1 MGSSSRSWYKL
12 PDQIAYAL
20 FADHADGRAHDQH
33 RRTYRGTDFA
43 VAFDVYLARVYALA
57 WASSLAAGVTTG
69 IMLITAPASLFAII
83 ISQGTS
89 VITQLGLITV
99 LNSLITMTGAYTTTS
114 VYQIHVQFVVAVI
127 LSLSAVGTVR
137 WSVIY
142 MGGRYLRWVTTARRA
157 AIDRTLPSAVRYL
170 NVLSSG
176 SDNRRAMLRRVADTD
191 AYGETAT
198 SIRTVLNTAAMTGN
212 INEGLRRVA
221 RDTPAQETLGPFLL
235 KFREHADQG
244 EDALG
249 NYLSME
255 SRMLRYRQD
264 SERQRAQGFLE
275 LLAELFVVLLV
286 LPALVV
292 IIITVMSLLSPGL
305 AAPIQTIVGV
315 VTIQEVIVYGSAVF
329 ILAVGIGAASL
340 VESLRPADQKQQ
352 YVHPPSLIG
361 TLTTATQNPSSA
373 MIVFTLIG
381 VVGAGLSVGL
391 DVDLLVASLVG
402 YVSYS
407 IPVGVVAVRRAR
419 SDDAKDHEL
428 KDFVHAISGHINLGR
443 PFVDAVT
450 HVASDVDLGPLSND
464 VTDLAS
470 NLQLTTA
477 HGGVE
482 TDLRTA
488 ALDRFV
494 TRVGTPLAE
503 QTVGLVIGAMDA
515 GSDTGVVFET
525 LQAEV
530 GRLYHE
536 KRSLR
541 SGMLVYV
548 AVGWTTALLV
558 IGITVATSTQ
568 VFAGFARLA
577 ITSDV
582 AGVAGGEAIDLVRDQ
597 YRLYIVTQSTM
608 LAAGWFAGVASRGRY
623 EALLHSGCLVAICHL
638 VFVGTGVI

>member
-1 MGSSSRSWYKL
+1 MGTSFRSWYTL
-12 PDQIAYAL
+12 PDRIAYAL
-20 FADHADGRAHDQH
+20 FADRADGHAHDQH
-33 RRTYRGTDFA
+33 RRVYRGTDFT

-57 WASSLAAGVTTG
+57 WALSLTTGGTIG
-69 IMLITAPASLFAII
+69 IMLLTAPASLFAAVIV
-83 ISQGTS
+83 QGAS
-89 VITQLGLITV
+89 VISRLGFIEVSDNLIG
-99 LNSLITMTGAYTTTS
+99 ITGAYTDTS
-114 VYQIHVQFVVAVI
+114 VYQIHGQFVVALI
-127 LSLSAVGTVR
+127 LSLSAVGTIR
-137 WSVIY
+137 WGVIY
-142 MGGRYLRWVTTARRA
+142 MGGRYLRWVTAVRRA

-176 SDNRRAMLRRVADTD
+176 SDDRRAMLRRVADTD
-191 AYGETAT
+191 AYGETAV
-198 SIRTVLNTAAMTGN
+198 SIRTVLNTAALTGN

-305 AAPIQTIVGV
+305 AAPIQTLVGV
-315 VTIQEVIVYGSAVF
+315 VTLQEMIVYGSAGF
-329 ILAVGIGAASL
+329 ILIVGVGAASL

-352 YVHPPSLIG
+352 YVRPPSISK
-361 TLTTATQNPSSA
+361 TLTTAPRNPASA
-373 MIVFTLIG
+373 MIVFVLIG
-381 VVGAGLSVGL
+381 IIGTGISLTAN
-391 DVDLLVASLVG
+391 VDPLVAGLVG

-407 IPVGVVAVRRAR
+407 LPVGVVAVRRAR

-450 HVASDVDLGPLSND
+450 HVASDVDLGPLSED

-470 NLQLTTA
+470 NLQLTTT
-477 HGGVE
+477 HNDVG

-536 KRSLR
+536 KRALR

-548 AVGWTTALLV
+548 AVGWTTALLI

-597 YRLYIVTQSTM
+597 YRLYVVTQSTM

>member
-1 MGSSSRSWYKL
+1 
-12 PDQIAYAL
+12 
-20 FADHADGRAHDQH
+20 
-33 RRTYRGTDFA
+33 
-43 VAFDVYLARVYALA
+43 
-57 WASSLAAGVTTG
+57 
-69 IMLITAPASLFAII
+69 
-83 ISQGTS
+83 
-89 VITQLGLITV
+89 
-99 LNSLITMTGAYTTTS
+99 
-114 VYQIHVQFVVAVI
+114 
-127 LSLSAVGTVR
+127 
-137 WSVIY
+137 
-142 MGGRYLRWVTTARRA
+142 
-157 AIDRTLPSAVRYL
+157 
-170 NVLSSG
+170 
-176 SDNRRAMLRRVADTD
+176 
-191 AYGETAT
+191 
-198 SIRTVLNTAAMTGN
+198 
-212 INEGLRRVA
+212 
-221 RDTPAQETLGPFLL
+221 
-235 KFREHADQG
+235 
-244 EDALG
+244 
-249 NYLSME
+249 
-255 SRMLRYRQD
+255 
-264 SERQRAQGFLE
+264 
-275 LLAELFVVLLV
+275 
-286 LPALVV
+286 
-292 IIITVMSLLSPGL
+292 
-305 AAPIQTIVGV
+305 
-315 VTIQEVIVYGSAVF
+315 
-329 ILAVGIGAASL
+329 
-340 VESLRPADQKQQ
+340 
-352 YVHPPSLIG
+352 
-361 TLTTATQNPSSA
+361 
-373 MIVFTLIG
+373 
-381 VVGAGLSVGL
+381 
-391 DVDLLVASLVG
+391 
-402 YVSYS
+402 
-407 IPVGVVAVRRAR
+407 
-419 SDDAKDHEL
+419 
-428 KDFVHAISGHINLGR
+428 
-443 PFVDAVT
+443 
-450 HVASDVDLGPLSND
+450 